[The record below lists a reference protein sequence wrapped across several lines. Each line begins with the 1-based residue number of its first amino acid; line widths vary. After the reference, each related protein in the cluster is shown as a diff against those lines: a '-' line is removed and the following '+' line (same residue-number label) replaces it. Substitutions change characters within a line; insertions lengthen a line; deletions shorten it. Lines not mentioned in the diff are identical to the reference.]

1 MLNLEVSPGRASERC
16 GPRVCVECMNRHL
29 SPRRRSLL
37 ASLQGASVWGNEFP
51 RLTPWAR
58 GRCPSGATLEFGH
71 FERVTL
77 PRGRCGFMVGSRF
90 RVTGM
95 AIPQGFLVV
104 GLFGYRHPT
113 IVAHRYDLPGF
124 APSSCFASS
133 LKRVRRRVN
142 RCAGRAS
149 QQLGATALY
158 VTGCRHRVQHAR
170 LAR

>member
-77 PRGRCGFMVGSRF
+77 PRGRCGFMIGVGTTDEVAPPSEPSRPISGTRLSSWWLISKGDQPTHPDSF
-90 RVTGM
+90 RVRAMDGSCC
-95 AIPQGFLVV
+95 QG
-104 GLFGYRHPT
+104 G
-113 IVAHRYDLPGF
+113 
-124 APSSCFASS
+124 
-133 LKRVRRRVN
+133 
-142 RCAGRAS
+142 
-149 QQLGATALY
+149 QQTPN
-158 VTGCRHRVQHAR
+158 TS
-170 LAR
+170 